1 VRAATFGGVLALL
14 LGLVLAYPFAGVLLW
29 NWISFMNPHRLV
41 WGPAS
46 DLPWAALIFATTI
59 IGCAVAGELRLPPR
73 NAITLLLLALMACF
87 TATSLV
93 ALGNPAAVWDK
104 WEHTIKVMLGLLLTA
119 SMLTTR
125 RRIHALIWVMAISLC
140 YFGVRGGIFAILT
153 GGNYRVWGPP
163 QTMITDNNHLAAAML
178 IALPLVNYLRM
189 QSAHHLVR
197 LGLAIAMGLTLL
209 ATIASY
215 SRGALLGLV
224 AVTLIFWWRS
234 QRKLLSAV
242 VLAVSLAGAVTFMP
256 GGWTERM
263 ESITAYQEDASASER
278 LVLWGISWKLAM
290 DRPLVGSGF
299 TGPYTRAV
307 VDRVAPDGPARAVH
321 SIWFELLG
329 EQGFP
334 TFILWCALSAVGIWQ
349 AMRIAR
355 LTRGRADLAWAHDL
369 GRMAQVS
376 IVAYLVAGSFLS
388 LSYWDYY
395 WTLLVVVAATQGL
408 VLRTLAEEAAPTR
421 ALPARALPT
430 PARGLPAPAR
440 ALAAPAGVMPSPPQA
455 GWRARR

>member
-1 VRAATFGGVLALL
+1 MRGATLTGAFALL
-14 LGLVLAYPFAGVLLW
+14 LVLVLLHPFAGVLLW
-29 NWISFMNPHRLV
+29 NWVSFMNPHRLV
-41 WGPAS
+41 WGPAGEW
-46 DLPWAALIFATTI
+46 PWAAIIFAATLL
-59 IGCAVAGELRLPPR
+59 GCALGNELRLPPR
-73 NAITLLLLALMACF
+73 NATTLLLVALMGCF

-93 ALGNPAAVWDK
+93 ALGNPAEVWDK

-140 YFGVRGGIFAILT
+140 YFGVRGGVFAILN

-189 QSAHHLVR
+189 QSAHALVR
-197 LGLAIAMGLTLL
+197 AGLAVAMGLTLL

-215 SRGALLGLV
+215 SRGALLGLA

-234 QRKLLSAV
+234 QRKVLSAI
-242 VLAVSLAGAVTFMP
+242 VLAASLAGAITFMP
-256 GGWTERM
+256 GGWTDRM

-278 LVLWGISWKLAM
+278 LVLWGISWKLAL
-290 DRPLVGSGF
+290 DRPLVGAGF
-299 TGPYTRAV
+299 TGPYSRAV
-307 VDRVAPDGPARAVH
+307 VDRVEPGGPARAVH

-334 TFILWCALSAVGIWQ
+334 TFILWAALSFVGLWQ
-349 AMRIAR
+349 AVRIAA

-369 GRMAQVS
+369 GRMAQAS

-395 WTLLVVVAATQGL
+395 WTLLVVVAATQSL
-408 VLRTLAEEAAPTR
+408 VLRALAGEGAPRKTLAPMAATAAPQ
-421 ALPARALPT
+421 PA
-430 PARGLPAPAR
+430 
-440 ALAAPAGVMPSPPQA
+440 SPQHA
-455 GWRARR
+455 GWRARATR

>member
-1 VRAATFGGVLALL
+1 MRGATLTAALALL
-14 LGLVLAYPFAGVLLW
+14 LALVLAQPFAGVLLW
-29 NWISFMNPHRLV
+29 NWVSFMNPHRLV
-41 WGPAS
+41 WGPAGEW
-46 DLPWAALIFATTI
+46 PWAAIIFATTLV
-59 IGCAVAGELRLPPR
+59 GCALSRELRLPPR
-73 NAITLLLLALMACF
+73 NATTLLLVALMGCF

-93 ALGNPAAVWDK
+93 ALGNPAEVWDK

-125 RRIHALIWVMAISLC
+125 RRIHALVWVMAISLC
-140 YFGVRGGIFAILT
+140 YFGVRGGVFALLN

-178 IALPLVNYLRM
+178 IALPLVNYLRL
-189 QSAHHLVR
+189 QSAHGLVR
-197 LGLAIAMGLTLL
+197 AGLAVAMGLTLL

-215 SRGALLGLV
+215 SRGALLGLA

-234 QRKLLSAV
+234 QRKVVSAI
-242 VLAVSLAGAVTFMP
+242 VLAASLAGAITFMP
-256 GGWTERM
+256 GGWTDRM

-278 LVLWGISWKLAM
+278 LVLWDISWKLAM
-290 DRPLVGSGF
+290 DRPLVGAGF
-299 TGPYTRAV
+299 TGPYNRAV
-307 VDRVAPDGPARAVH
+307 VDRVAPGGPARAVH

-334 TFILWCALSAVGIWQ
+334 TFILWAALSVVGLWQ
-349 AMRIAR
+349 AVRIAA

-369 GRMAQVS
+369 GRMAQAS

-395 WTLLVVVAATQGL
+395 WTLLVVVASTQGL
-408 VLRTLAEEAAPTR
+408 VLR
-421 ALPARALPT
+421 
-430 PARGLPAPAR
+430 
-440 ALAAPAGVMPSPPQA
+440 ALAGEAPSRRPVAPIAGPQPA
-455 GWRARR
+455 GWRAR